1 MNRKPLIIGHRGASA
16 VAPENTIGAFKK
28 AVQVG
33 ADGIEFD
40 VQLSRDGIPVI
51 IHDDNLRRTGLL
63 DRRVADLS
71 AEELSRIE
79 VSQWFWR
86 KHGLPEPVER
96 EGVPTLQE
104 VFQLYQ
110 SNPGV
115 LYLEMKCAA
124 TQANELA
131 RACCEMISAT
141 SLKDRII
148 VESFDLSAIAEV
160 KRIDPSI
167 KTAALFEPKLNSPQ
181 IYFGRG
187 IIGQATDVGA
197 DEIAVHHTLVR
208 ERLIRWAKEAG
219 LAIVVWTVDD
229 PRWIKKAHE
238 LQIDALI
245 TNNPAV
251 MIEGNSPTAQD

>member
-1 MNRKPLIIGHRGASA
+1 
-16 VAPENTIGAFKK
+16 
-28 AVQVG
+28 
-33 ADGIEFD
+33 
-40 VQLSRDGIPVI
+40 
-51 IHDDNLRRTGLL
+51 
-63 DRRVADLS
+63 
-71 AEELSRIE
+71 
-79 VSQWFWR
+79 
-86 KHGLPEPVER
+86 
-96 EGVPTLQE
+96 
-104 VFQLYQ
+104 
-110 SNPGV
+110 
-115 LYLEMKCAA
+115 
-124 TQANELA
+124 
-131 RACCEMISAT
+131 MISAT